1 MGLLDSVAG
10 ALVGKMLGGD
20 NGNMAN
26 IAMEMFN
33 QNGGLA
39 GILEKFQANGLGEQA
54 ASWVGKGENLSVS
67 PDQITN
73 VLGNSAIGDLAA
85 KFGITP
91 DMLSSQIA
99 TYLPT
104 VIDKMTPDGEVSDKS
119 GDLLGNILGMLK

>member
-20 NGNMAN
+20 SGNMAN

-33 QNGGLA
+33 QNGGLG

-73 VLGNSAIGDLAA
+73 VLGNSAIGDLAT

-91 DMLSSQIA
+91 DVLSSQIA
-99 TYLPT
+99 AYLPA

-119 GDLLGNILGMLK
+119 GDLLGTVLGMLK